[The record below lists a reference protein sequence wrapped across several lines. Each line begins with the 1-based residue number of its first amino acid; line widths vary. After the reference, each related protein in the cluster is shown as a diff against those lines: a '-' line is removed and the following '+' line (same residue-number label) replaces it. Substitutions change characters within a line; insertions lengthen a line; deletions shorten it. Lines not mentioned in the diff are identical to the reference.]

1 VKRHGWGLWAGW
13 SALARPLAL
22 GMLALLAG
30 CALPG
35 ARPTPEPAADPATSA
50 WETRV
55 AALTPRAHFG
65 LRGRIA
71 IQRGAEGAQAQLSW
85 TQRADTWDLR
95 LVAPLGQGSVRLEG
109 MPGAVVLST
118 PDGARYRASDVD
130 ALMKTH
136 LRWSLPVAG
145 ARYWILGLPVPG
157 HPVGQLSL
165 DAEGRLRDLAQ
176 DGWRISVLEYQNAP
190 AEPGGLVLPRRLF
203 LLGKDVQ
210 LRIVITAWTASP
222 H

>member
-1 VKRHGWGLWAGW
+1 MKCRRWGRR
-13 SALARPLAL
+13 ALARAL
-22 GMLALLAG
+22 GLGVLLLLVG
-30 CALPG
+30 CASSG
-35 ARPTPEPAADPATSA
+35 VRPKPAPEPDPVASA
-50 WETRV
+50 WEARL
-55 AALTPRAHFG
+55 AALTPRANFS

-95 LVAPLGQGSVRLEG
+95 LVAPLGQGSARLQ
-109 MPGAVVLST
+109 GAPAGVVLST
-118 PDGARYRASDVD
+118 PDGSRYRAADVD

-136 LRWSLPVAG
+136 LKWSLPVAG

-190 AEPGGLVLPRRLF
+190 AEPGGLVLPKRLF

>member
-1 VKRHGWGLWAGW
+1 MRWQSGGLR
-13 SALARPLAL
+13 ARTRPVWVVL
-22 GMLALLAG
+22 LALLAG

-35 ARPTPEPAADPATSA
+35 LRPTPEPPVDPVATA
-50 WETRV
+50 WATRV

-71 IQRGAEGAQAQLSW
+71 IQRGSEGAQAQLTW
-85 TQRADTWDLR
+85 TQAAENWDLR
-95 LVAPLGQGSVRLEG
+95 LVAPLGQGTVRLQG
-109 MPGAVVLST
+109 APGGVVLST
-118 PDGARYRASDVD
+118 PDGAQYRATDVD

-136 LRWSLPVAG
+136 LQWSLPVAG
-145 ARYWILGLPVPG
+145 ARYWILGVPVPG

-190 AEPGGLVLPRRLF
+190 AEPGGLRLPRRLF

>member
-1 VKRHGWGLWAGW
+1 M
-13 SALARPLAL
+13 SDLARPLGL
-22 GMLALLAG
+22 GVLALLAA
-30 CALPG
+30 CALPDV
-35 ARPTPEPAADPATSA
+35 RPTPEPAIDPVASA
-50 WETRV
+50 WDARV
-55 AALTPRAHFG
+55 ATLTSRANFG

-71 IQRGAEGAQAQLSW
+71 IQRGSEGAQAQLSW
-85 TQRADTWDLR
+85 TQAAETWDLR
-95 LVAPLGQGSVRLEG
+95 LVAPLGQGTVRLEG
-109 MPGAVVLST
+109 APGEVVLST
-118 PDGARYRASDVD
+118 PDGAHYRAKDVD

-136 LRWSLPVAG
+136 LQWSLPVAG
-145 ARYWILGLPVPG
+145 ARYWILGVPVPG

-176 DGWRISVLEYQNAP
+176 DGWRISVLEYQNGP